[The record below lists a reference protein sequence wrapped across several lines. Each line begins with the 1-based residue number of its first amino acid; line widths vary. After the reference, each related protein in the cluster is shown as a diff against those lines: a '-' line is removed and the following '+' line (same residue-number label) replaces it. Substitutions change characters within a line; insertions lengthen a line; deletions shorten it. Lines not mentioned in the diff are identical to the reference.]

1 MRLKGKTAII
11 TGAAQ
16 GIGRQ
21 IAARFAAE
29 GANVVVADRNG
40 ELAERTA
47 REIEAAGGRAAA
59 ITVDVADA
67 ASVQALAARTIDGF
81 GSIDVLVNNAAI
93 FSSLTMR
100 PFEQISAEEWDTL
113 FAVNA
118 KGVFLACQAVS
129 PAMRAKRQGSIINIS
144 SSVVVTGRPNYAH
157 YIASKGAV
165 WALTHALATELGTDN
180 VRVNNISPH
189 GIVTEVPR
197 ATISE
202 EGWQQNL
209 AEQALKRKGTPDDLL
224 GAFVFLASDESAY
237 MTGQTLSLDAGLRFT

>member
-29 GANVVVADRNG
+29 GSNVVVADQNG
-40 ELAERTA
+40 ELAERSA
-47 REIEAAGGRAAA
+47 REIKAAGGRAAA

-67 ASVQALAARTIDGF
+67 ASVQALAAGTIEVF
-81 GSIDVLVNNAAI
+81 GGIDVLVNNAAI

-100 PFEQISAEEWDTL
+100 PFEEISPEEWDTL

-129 PAMRAKRQGSIINIS
+129 PAMRANGAGSIINIS

-165 WALTHALATELGTDN
+165 WALTHALATELGSDN
-180 VRVNNISPH
+180 VRVNCISPH

-202 EGWQQNL
+202 DGWRQNL
-209 AEQALKRKGTPDDLL
+209 AEQALKRKGAPDDLL